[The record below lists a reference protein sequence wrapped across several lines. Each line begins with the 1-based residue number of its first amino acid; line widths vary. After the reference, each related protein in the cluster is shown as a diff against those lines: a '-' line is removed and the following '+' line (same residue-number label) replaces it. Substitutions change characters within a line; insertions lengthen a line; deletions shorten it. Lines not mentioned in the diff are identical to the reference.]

1 MLALSLSFGIPAKA
15 ILLPGT
21 YFPGFAKNPH
31 KCLADQ
37 VNPPALNAFEYANP
51 VVPIALPTTPPR
63 GGALADFAS
72 PFIN

>member
-1 MLALSLSFGIPAKA
+1 
-15 ILLPGT
+15 
-21 YFPGFAKNPH
+21 
-31 KCLADQ
+31 

-63 GGALADFAS
+63 GGALAAFAS